1 MSLSKMRDA
10 GLPLLLAAVVLAV
23 PLVLKSPYW
32 LNVLILVLVWTTLG
46 TAWNIVGGYAGQLSL
61 GHSAFFGLGAYTLAL
76 TAGKLG
82 WNPWAGIA
90 LGMVLSVP
98 LALFIGSITFRL
110 HGPYFVLASLAIAE
124 VLRLV
129 TLAWRSVTNGAVGL
143 MVPFLFEGI
152 SRAPYYWFIAVVAIV
167 AVGLTWWIERH
178 KLGYYLTAIR
188 EDQETAES
196 IGINTTGYKNLA
208 LVLSAVIAAVTGSF
222 YASYLSYI
230 EPDIVLS
237 EPVSLQMAI
246 VAIIGGRGTVFGPA
260 VGATLLVLASELFR
274 AQFKQAHLLIYG
286 LLLMAA
292 ILFLPGGVLGTLQQR
307 IKARRAAKAAAIGA
321 TFARKEAS

>member
-1 MSLSKMRDA
+1 MSKLKDVL
-10 GLPLLLAAVVLAV
+10 LPVLLAAAVLAV
-23 PLVLKSPYW
+23 PLVLKNPYW
-32 LNVLILVLVWTTLG
+32 LNVLILVLVWTALG
-46 TAWNIVGGYAGQLSL
+46 TAWNILGGYAGQLSL
-61 GHSAFFGLGAYTLAL
+61 GHSAFFGLGAYTLAIAA
-76 TAGKLG
+76 TRFGWSPWLG
-82 WNPWAGIA
+82 IL
-90 LGMVLSVP
+90 LGMALAVP
-98 LALFIGSITFRL
+98 LSLFIGSITFRL
-110 HGPYFVLASLAIAE
+110 HGPYFVLGTLAIGE
-124 VLRLV
+124 VLRLIA
-129 TLAWRSVTNGAVGL
+129 LAWRSVTNGAVGI
-143 MVPFLFEGI
+143 MVPRLFMGI
-152 SRAPYYWFIAVVAIV
+152 SRAPFYWFIAVVAIL
-167 AVGLTWWIERH
+167 AVGLTWWLERN
-178 KLGYYLTAIR
+178 KVGYYFTAIR

-208 LVLSAVIAAVTGSF
+208 LVMSAVIAAVTGAF

-292 ILFLPGGVLGTLQQR
+292 ILFLPGGVLGTIQQR
-307 IKARRAAKAAAIGA
+307 LKDRRAAKAAATGA
-321 TFARKEAS
+321 TFVARKEAS

>member
-1 MSLSKMRDA
+1 MSRVREIVP
-10 GLPLLLAAVVLAV
+10 PLLLAVIVLSV
-23 PLVLKSPYW
+23 PLFLKNPYW
-32 LNVLILVLVWTTLG
+32 LNVLILVLVWTALG
-46 TAWNIVGGYAGQLSL
+46 STWNIVGGYAGQLSL
-61 GHSAFFGLGAYTLAL
+61 GHSAFFGLGAYTLAI
-76 TAGKLG
+76 TATHLG
-82 WNPWAGIA
+82 WNPWLGIA
-90 LGMVLSVP
+90 LGMVLAVP
-98 LALFIGSITFRL
+98 LSLFIGSITFRL
-110 HGPYFVLASLAIAE
+110 RGPYFVLGTLAIAE

-129 TLAWRSVTNGAVGL
+129 ALAWRSVTNGAVGI
-143 MVPFLFEGI
+143 MVPFLFQGV

-167 AVGLTWWIERH
+167 AVGITWWIERH
-178 KLGYYLTAIR
+178 KVGYYLTAIR

-208 LVLSAVIAAVTGSF
+208 LVISAVLAAATGAF

-260 VGATLLVLASELFR
+260 VGATLLVFASELFR

-307 IKARRAAKAAAIGA
+307 LKARRAARAALTGS
-321 TFARKEAS
+321 TFGVRKEAS